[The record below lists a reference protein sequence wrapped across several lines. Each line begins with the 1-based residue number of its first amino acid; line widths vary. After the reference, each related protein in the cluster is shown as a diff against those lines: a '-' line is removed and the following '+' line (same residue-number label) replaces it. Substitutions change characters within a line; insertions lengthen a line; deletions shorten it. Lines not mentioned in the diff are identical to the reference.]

1 MNFLLIAIL
10 AYSLNGLVTIVDK
23 ILIQKSIPNPLIY
36 VFYMSILGSSV
47 LFLIPFGVQFEI
59 APIAYGSLSGIFANL
74 ALITYFQALKKGE
87 ASIVSP
93 VVGGINPLFSL
104 IVGGLFLGQI
114 LTPAQLFAFFLTL
127 LGAAVLTANVWKEKL
142 TVNHQLLLMIASG
155 CLFGLAYVFLRE
167 TFLASNFFSGLV
179 FPRLA
184 GLIFVLTFL
193 FYPNFRKQLFSSKI
207 THHMYFNKVSLILLS
222 GQTLG
227 AASALLINFAITL
240 ASPALVN
247 SLFGFQYLVILIV
260 ALVLAKE
267 HRGKLLDEDLS
278 KKALAEKVVGA
289 VILSIG
295 VYLLSK

>member
-114 LTPAQLFAFFLTL
+114 LTLAQLFAFFLTL